1 MAMRPSLRRKLV
13 LLVLAAVGAA
23 VAVSTA
29 IMVWQQ
35 AAQYGAMRRQAL
47 TATAQVFAAAAGPAT
62 AAQNRQDALRALR
75 AIGRVPDIHYA
86 EIATLDGSALASLGN
101 ATRLIGDVNLE
112 ENEETSVIDLLTSR
126 TVQIAVP
133 ILNGGM
139 PVGRI
144 VLVGGIA
151 DLWPRLLTVI
161 AYTFAAG
168 LTALIVGLLVAWRFQ
183 RAITRPLRSLI
194 EAMARIRQEHRYDV
208 SAPNASDREIGELV
222 DGFNKMLHD
231 VRERDDRL
239 EAHRRNL
246 EQEVADRTSEL
257 REARD
262 AAETANRAKSEF
274 LATMSHEIRTPMNGI
289 MVMAELLTT
298 AALPDRQRRFA
309 EIIAK
314 SGRSLLAIINDILDF
329 SKIEAGKLDL
339 ERRQVD
345 LNELAENVTSLFAE
359 RARHTGVDLAA
370 LVDPGAPRSIV
381 ADPVRLSQVIG
392 NLVNNALKFTER
404 GFVKLVVAKAPG
416 DPKRLEIR
424 VTDSGIGISADKL
437 ASIFDAFSQADQSTT
452 RQFGG
457 TGLGLAICRR
467 LVEAMGGEIRVE
479 SEPGKGSS
487 FAVVIPAPDQAR
499 SAWPSLPL
507 SGGDLRFCILDVA
520 GEATAAA
527 LTRYVAASGYTV
539 IARDER
545 LKPDQYA
552 RAALICADAD
562 RLATLALAAPR
573 PPVIAVC
580 PLGDAASDALLR
592 SGRADAAITRPLLR
606 SEIEA
611 LLARLAAGETDLQ
624 PAPAADAAM
633 AAKFGPFRALVADDN
648 PVNREVACEA
658 LSQLGAIVEMV
669 ESGPEAVALAT
680 AQRFDIIFMDGSMP
694 GMDGFEAA
702 RRIRAAEAREHA
714 RRTPIVA
721 LTAHVV
727 GTAAG
732 AWREAGMDDV
742 VYKPF
747 TIDKLVRSIEQL
759 LPHLRDD
766 AANAAVGA
774 AAAPAPVAVAVQE
787 PAPAPDGVEDAPL
800 LDPAVMAQLHQMQVM
815 GKADFVRRVFA
826 LYQEHAPLA
835 VARIREAAEAASAEA
850 CAEAAHALKSMSYN
864 VGASRVAALAQD
876 TEAAARLG
884 GQCPG
889 QQAIDRLADAVQETL
904 DAIDWSEPLGPDA
917 EATNVIALPSV
928 SPTSTVERALS
939 HALDRDE
946 LFLLYQPIVD
956 RNGTRM
962 LGVEA
967 LVRWARDGEPVS
979 PGVFIPMAERS
990 GLIHDIGEWVL
1001 RRACKD
1007 GADWPALSVA
1017 VNVSPLQFVRPDLG
1031 DRYARI
1037 LSETGYDAGRLEVEI
1052 TENALLEEEDAV
1064 LQTMDVLRARGV
1076 TFALD
1081 DFGTGFSSLN
1091 YLRRFPFGRIKI
1103 DQTFIAHLDTT
1114 VDATIVHAI
1123 ASIGRSLGIKLVAE
1137 GVETTVQHR
1146 FLYAAG
1152 VHFMQ
1157 GYLFGR
1163 PMPKEAIT
1171 QRLAEEAPA
1180 APQTAACGGAAATEP
1195 ARGLTAS
1202 VRSPV

>member
-86 EIATLDGSALASLGN
+86 EIATLDGSALASPGN
-101 ATRLIGDVNLE
+101 ATRLLGDVNLE

-208 SAPNASDREIGELV
+208 SVPNASDREIGELV

-239 EAHRRNL
+239 EAHRRDL
-246 EQEVADRTSEL
+246 AQEVADRTSEL

-298 AALPDRQRRFA
+298 TALPNRQRRFA

-314 SGRSLLAIINDILDF
+314 SGQSLLAIINDILDF
-329 SKIEAGKLDL
+329 SKIEAGKLEL
-339 ERRQVD
+339 ERRPVD

-359 RARHTGVDLAA
+359 RARHKCVDLAA

-381 ADPVRLSQVIG
+381 GDPVRLSQVIG

-404 GFVKLVVAKAPG
+404 GFVKLTVAKAPG
-416 DPKRLEIR
+416 DAKRLEIR
-424 VTDSGIGISADKL
+424 VTDSGIGIPADKL
-437 ASIFDAFSQADQSTT
+437 ASIFEAFSQADQSTT

-467 LVEAMGGEIRVE
+467 LVEAMGGEIQVE
-479 SEPGKGSS
+479 SESGKGSS
-487 FAVVIPAPDQAR
+487 FAVVIPAADQAR
-499 SAWPSLPL
+499 SAWPSLAL
-507 SGGDLRFCILDVA
+507 SGGDLRFCILDLA

-611 LLARLAAGETDLQ
+611 LLARLTAGETDLQ
-624 PAPAADAAM
+624 PARAADAAM

-648 PVNREVACEA
+648 AVNREVACEA

-669 ESGPEAVALAT
+669 ESGHEAVARAT

-694 GMDGFEAA
+694 EMDGFEAT

-747 TIDKLVRSIEQL
+747 TIDKLVRTIEQQ

-766 AANAAVGA
+766 AASAAGGA
-774 AAAPAPVAVAVQE
+774 AAAPAPVAVQE
-787 PAPAPDGVEDAPL
+787 PAPAPDGAEDAPL

-835 VARIREAAEAASAEA
+835 VARIREAAEAASAEG
-850 CAEAAHALKSMSYN
+850 CADAAHALKSMSYN

-939 HALDRDE
+939 HGLDRDE

-1017 VNVSPLQFVRPDLG
+1017 VNVSPLQFVRPDLA
-1031 DRYARI
+1031 DRYGRI
-1037 LSETGYDAGRLEVEI
+1037 LSETGYDASRLEVEI

-1064 LQTMDVLRARGV
+1064 LHAMEVLRARGV

-1171 QRLAEEAPA
+1171 QRLAEEQAA
-1180 APQTAACGGAAATEP
+1180 APQTAGGGIAAAIEP
-1195 ARGLTAS
+1195 ARSLTAS
-1202 VRSPV
+1202 ARSPV